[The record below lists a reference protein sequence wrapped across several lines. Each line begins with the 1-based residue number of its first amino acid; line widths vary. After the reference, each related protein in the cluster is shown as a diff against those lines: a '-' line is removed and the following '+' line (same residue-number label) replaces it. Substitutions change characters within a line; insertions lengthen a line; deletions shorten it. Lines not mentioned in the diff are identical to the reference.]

1 MVATDAEKGRT
12 SSFVGCRDTGR
23 VFGQR
28 GASFSERPEDR
39 MYKLSRLA
47 SPLSRGYLGCSVFYR
62 RTILPRSRWDKLQI
76 PRHVAAYA
84 GHGLGLCPNKT
95 SPIGECPGVH
105 IPSRHVVLFDY
116 TETALLL
123 HYRHISIA
131 YVDPSEQLYMN
142 SSFSLGSANSVTE
155 GDIRD
160 FVLQFI
166 HSYISCYEGCDRSHC
181 PEVVTVIMTGN
192 PESYR
197 DGIARKA
204 VENAVEEFGS
214 TAEMFTSNPDYV
226 AARGAAQLAWQGWLR
241 EYKLS
246 GWLY

>member
-1 MVATDAEKGRT
+1 MRKRVGLLASSDVAILAEFLDNVAQAFLRDPKTACISFPDLPALYQEDILDA
-12 SSFVGCRDTGR
+12 
-23 VFGQR
+23 
-28 GASFSERPEDR
+28 ASFI
-39 MYKLSRLA
+39 
-47 SPLSRGYLGCSVFYR
+47 GV
-62 RTILPRSRWDKLQI
+62 TILPRSRWDKLQI

-105 IPSRHVVLFDY
+105 NPSRHVVLFDY

-131 YVDPSEQLYMN
+131 YVDQSEQLYMN

-192 PESYR
+192 TENYR